1 MDRGIAAS
9 TKMNRMGASG
19 ASPGTDS
26 SIAQRLVATT
36 DELQVLEQLVLSGD
50 CSPRVLSEFRTAV
63 DSIRRTTWAVQQW
76 SELQQQHRD
85 PYTVLD
91 VLSQVR
97 VQRAT
102 QLSKELTMDLQS
114 LELSL
119 ETEGLA
125 DLYRATRALYECLA
139 PLFRK
144 SGGEG

>member
-1 MDRGIAAS
+1 
-9 TKMNRMGASG
+9 MGASG
-19 ASPGTDS
+19 PSPATES
-26 SIAQRLVATT
+26 SIAQRLAAAT
-36 DELQVLEQLVLSGD
+36 DELQVLEKLVIAGN
-50 CSPRVLSEFRTAV
+50 CSPRVLSEFRAAV

-85 PYTVLD
+85 PYSVLD

-114 LELSL
+114 LELNL
-119 ETEGLA
+119 ESEGLA

-144 SGGEG
+144 NEV

>member
-1 MDRGIAAS
+1 
-9 TKMNRMGASG
+9 MGASG
-19 ASPGTDS
+19 ASPGNES
-26 SIAQRLVATT
+26 SVAQRLAAAT
-36 DELQVLEQLVLSGD
+36 DELQVLEKVVLSGD
-50 CSPRVLSEFRTAV
+50 CSPRVLSEFRAAV

-102 QLSKELTMDLQS
+102 QLSRELTMDLQS
-114 LELSL
+114 LEMNL
-119 ETEGLA
+119 ETEGLT
-125 DLYRATRALYECLA
+125 DLYRATRALDECLA

-144 SGGEG
+144 NDV